1 MLNAVEMEQPAVLGR
16 ARARGLAIITSPQ
29 IYITVFNRPA
39 RCPAVKR
46 YQLRQKVPLWM

>member
-39 RCPAVKR
+39 RCPAAQR
-46 YQLRQKVPLWM
+46 YQLRQRGPLWM

>member
-29 IYITVFNRPA
+29 IYITVFHRPA
-39 RCPAVKR
+39 RCLEAKR
-46 YQLRQKVPLWM
+46 YQLQQMVPSWM

>member
-29 IYITVFNRPA
+29 IYITVFILPA
-39 RCPAVKR
+39 RCPAAQR
-46 YQLRQKVPLWM
+46 YQLRQRGPLWM

>member
-16 ARARGLAIITSPQ
+16 ARARGLAIASPST
-29 IYITVFNRPA
+29 YTTVFNRPA

>member
-16 ARARGLAIITSPQ
+16 ARARGLAIASPST
-29 IYITVFNRPA
+29 YITVFKRPA

>member
-1 MLNAVEMEQPAVLGR
+1 MLNAVEMKQPAVLGR

-39 RCPAVKR
+39 RYPAAKR